1 MNPDILRTDVTLFMN
16 NFYNRIMS
24 HYKSNT
30 IYLIRYEIS
39 FLSTIGSQI
48 SNLTIM
54 GNSLFNFTSQLVL
67 NDNDWDKPYFQI
79 HISRQSLGIVNWFCE
94 FNEHFDKKCFMF
106 KIIKKI
112 LNTKTI
118 NFISKDEYDIF
129 KQIDNWIE
137 PIITYSINKILVSI
151 YSIWET
157 NHEILI
163 QKNNDHESVHSE
175 ITNAILNIVNDT
187 HETARNLGKDLYE
200 KISDSYKKEAQESQN
215 LISKVNQNVAD
226 FVAKFN
232 SAQNQVIKEKE
243 DFRFHELFQPANS
256 EVSKNL
262 IIDVLSLIKNKGFV
276 VNKNLFMPENFD
288 EQKSKL
294 MLCEIAF
301 IKNNRLF
308 ILDFKG
314 TNYIFEYFASKAKND
329 KMAEENF
336 NIKFKRYLMLLS
348 NHRYYELISRAI
360 NSESAHQDSYKVVVV
375 VPSKNE
381 IRLLKDL
388 QYYEKAQQ
396 LNFDII
402 DIEDI
407 NKIIS

>member
-1 MNPDILRTDVTLFMN
+1 MVYYIISQIGMAIMMLYIYFRYSHFRINLTRENKDLRAKLDAQTTELRSFDAKLLSSIKGYQDRVEGL
-16 NFYNRIMS
+16 
-24 HYKSNT
+24 
-30 IYLIRYEIS
+30 LIEVGKVRQEKEKEMELRADFEKKYEI
-39 FLSTIGSQI
+39 
-48 SNLTIM
+48 
-54 GNSLFNFTSQLVL
+54 L
-67 NDNDWDKPYFQI
+67 N
-79 HISRQSLGIVNWFCE
+79 
-94 FNEHFDKKCFMF
+94 
-106 KIIKKI
+106 
-112 LNTKTI
+112 
-118 NFISKDEYDIF
+118 
-129 KQIDNWIE
+129 
-137 PIITYSINKILVSI
+137 
-151 YSIWET
+151 
-157 NHEILI
+157 
-163 QKNNDHESVHSE
+163 QKNSDYESVHSE

-187 HETARNLGKDLYE
+187 HETAKNLGKDLYE
-200 KISDSYKKEAQESQN
+200 KISDSYKKEVQESQN

-243 DFRFHELFQPANS
+243 DYRFHELFQPANS

-262 IIDVLSLIKNKGFV
+262 IIDALSLIKNKGFV

-301 IKNNRLF
+301 VKNSKLF

-348 NHRYYELISRAI
+348 NHRYYELINRAI
-360 NSESAHQDSYKVVVV
+360 NSENTQQDSYKIVIV

-381 IRLLKDL
+381 IKLLKDL

-396 LNFDII
+396 FNFDII
-402 DIEDI
+402 DIEDL

>member
-1 MNPDILRTDVTLFMN
+1 MIYIIISNIGLA
-16 NFYNRIMS
+16 IMMLYVYFRYS
-24 HYKSNT
+24 HYRINSSKEIKQLREKSDT
-30 IYLIRYEIS
+30 QTSELRSFDAKLLSSIKGYQDRVEALLIEVGMVRQEKEKEMELRADFEKKYEI
-39 FLSTIGSQI
+39 
-48 SNLTIM
+48 
-54 GNSLFNFTSQLVL
+54 L
-67 NDNDWDKPYFQI
+67 N
-79 HISRQSLGIVNWFCE
+79 
-94 FNEHFDKKCFMF
+94 
-106 KIIKKI
+106 
-112 LNTKTI
+112 
-118 NFISKDEYDIF
+118 
-129 KQIDNWIE
+129 
-137 PIITYSINKILVSI
+137 
-151 YSIWET
+151 
-157 NHEILI
+157 
-163 QKNNDHESVHSE
+163 QKNSDHESVHSE

-187 HETARNLGKDLYE
+187 HETAKNLGKDLYE
-200 KISDSYKKEAQESQN
+200 KISDSYKKEVQENQN

-243 DFRFHELFQPANS
+243 DYRFHELFQPANS

-262 IIDVLSLIKNKGFV
+262 IIDALSLIKNKGFV

-301 IKNNRLF
+301 VKNNKLF

-348 NHRYYELISRAI
+348 NHRYYELINRVI
-360 NSESAHQDSYKVVVV
+360 NPETAQHDSYKVVIV

-381 IRLLKDL
+381 IKLLKDL

-396 LNFDII
+396 LNFEII
-402 DIEDI
+402 DIEDL
-407 NKIIS
+407 NKITS

>member
-1 MNPDILRTDVTLFMN
+1 M
-16 NFYNRIMS
+16 
-24 HYKSNT
+24 
-30 IYLIRYEIS
+30 IYII
-39 FLSTIGSQI
+39 I
-48 SNLTIM
+48 SNVGLAIM
-54 GNSLFNFTSQLVL
+54 MLYVYFRYSHFRINSTKEIKQLREKSDAQTSELRSFDAKLLSSIKGYQDRVEALLIEVG
-67 NDNDWDKPYFQI
+67 KV
-79 HISRQSLGIVNWFCE
+79 RQEKEKEMELRADFE
-94 FNEHFDKKCFMF
+94 KK
-106 KIIKKI
+106 
-112 LNTKTI
+112 
-118 NFISKDEYDIF
+118 Y
-129 KQIDNWIE
+129 
-137 PIITYSINKILVSI
+137 
-151 YSIWET
+151 
-157 NHEILI
+157 EILI